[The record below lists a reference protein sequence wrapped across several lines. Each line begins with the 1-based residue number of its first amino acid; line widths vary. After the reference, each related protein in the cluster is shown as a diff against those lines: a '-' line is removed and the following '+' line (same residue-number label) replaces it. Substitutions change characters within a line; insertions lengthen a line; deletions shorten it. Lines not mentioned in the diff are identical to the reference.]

1 MEKTCFLRFVSILL
15 LHCLVPCSAKTGPNI
30 TNDQY
35 ALLAFKARIT
45 LDPKNILVN
54 NWTSD
59 TSVCSWIGVV
69 CTARHNRVAALNIPD
84 MGLTGTISP
93 HLGNLSF
100 LVHLNITNNS
110 FHGVLPQELANLRRL
125 RSLRVAFN
133 NFSKLIPPWL
143 GELRALQV
151 LSVRSNSF
159 TGTIPPSISN
169 SSKLEILDFSNNL
182 LTGRIPREFGDL
194 HSLQR
199 LIMEFNQLTGFIP
212 LSIFNISTIDII
224 SISVN
229 DLSGN
234 LPESLCYRLPKLKF
248 LGLSLNDFYGKIP
261 PSLYKCSKLQILSL
275 SGNKFTGPIPREIGN
290 LTMLKELLLGGNN
303 LEGSLQSSIR
313 NCTLLKRLHLA
324 NNYFA
329 GFIPQEISLLHNLQ
343 TLDMSGSRLSGLIP
357 SNIFNIS
364 TLEILDLSTN
374 NLSGYLPSSIGDQL
388 PNIKR
393 MVLGGNKLTGIIPN
407 SIANASKLVI
417 LDLPHNSFTGYIP
430 DTLGNLE
437 LLRELNFV
445 SNNLTSKSAMMPS
458 FFASLMKCK
467 NLIRLWIASN
477 PLNVILPANIGNM
490 SNLESIWAW
499 NCKIMGNVPKE
510 IGNIPSS
517 IGSLQSL
524 LSLSLANN
532 RFEGHIPQSFGSLI
546 SLEFLDL
553 SWNNLSG
560 AIPKSMEQLLYLKYL
575 NLSSNKLEGEI
586 PKGGSFANFTAQSFM
601 WNKALCGAPRFQ
613 ASPCPS
619 ARQRSREK
627 MVLVLKYVLP
637 IIASI
642 VLIIL
647 ILVSMLTRCQRR
659 HMRIPNE
666 DNLVLVRAPK
676 RFSYQELLQATNGF
690 SECNLLGSSKS
701 FDIECKVMRNLRH
714 RNLIKWLHNV
724 HDCCLD
730 ILQRMNIMID
740 VASAL
745 EYLHHGYLIPVV
757 HCDVKPSNV
766 LLDED
771 MVAHLGD
778 YGIAKLLSKQESM
791 AQTETL
797 ATIGY
802 IAPEYGSEGMV
813 SIKGDVYS
821 YGIMLLETF
830 TGRKPTDKLF
840 IGEMNFKHWVNKSLH
855 CEVVFEV
862 MDANILRKEDEHF
875 VFKECCIK
883 SILELAILC
892 CAESPE
898 DRVNMKDV
906 ITTLKKIK
914 YEFLTNIPGAVS

>member
-1 MEKTCFLRFVSILL
+1 
-15 LHCLVPCSAKTGPNI
+15 
-30 TNDQY
+30 
-35 ALLAFKARIT
+35 
-45 LDPKNILVN
+45 
-54 NWTSD
+54 
-59 TSVCSWIGVV
+59 
-69 CTARHNRVAALNIPD
+69 
-84 MGLTGTISP
+84 
-93 HLGNLSF
+93 
-100 LVHLNITNNS
+100 
-110 FHGVLPQELANLRRL
+110 
-125 RSLRVAFN
+125 
-133 NFSKLIPPWL
+133 
-143 GELRALQV
+143 
-151 LSVRSNSF
+151 
-159 TGTIPPSISN
+159 
-169 SSKLEILDFSNNL
+169 
-182 LTGRIPREFGDL
+182 
-194 HSLQR
+194 
-199 LIMEFNQLTGFIP
+199 
-212 LSIFNISTIDII
+212 
-224 SISVN
+224 
-229 DLSGN
+229 
-234 LPESLCYRLPKLKF
+234 
-248 LGLSLNDFYGKIP
+248 
-261 PSLYKCSKLQILSL
+261 
-275 SGNKFTGPIPREIGN
+275 
-290 LTMLKELLLGGNN
+290 
-303 LEGSLQSSIR
+303 
-313 NCTLLKRLHLA
+313 
-324 NNYFA
+324 
-329 GFIPQEISLLHNLQ
+329 
-343 TLDMSGSRLSGLIP
+343 MSGSRLSGLIP

-477 PLNVILPANIGNM
+477 PLNVILPANNIGNM

-499 NCKIMGNVPKE
+499 NCKIMGNVPKKE

-690 SECNLLGSSKS
+690 SECNLLGMGSFSSVYKGILSDGFIFAIKVFDMELEGSSKS

-714 RNLIKWLHNV
+714 RNLIKVIGSCSNPDFKALVFDYMPNGNLEKWLHNV

-883 SILELAILC
+883 SILELAIFMLRGVTRRQSQYERC
-892 CAESPE
+892 HNYTQE
-898 DRVNMKDV
+898 DQ
-906 ITTLKKIK
+906 I
-914 YEFLTNIPGAVS
+914 